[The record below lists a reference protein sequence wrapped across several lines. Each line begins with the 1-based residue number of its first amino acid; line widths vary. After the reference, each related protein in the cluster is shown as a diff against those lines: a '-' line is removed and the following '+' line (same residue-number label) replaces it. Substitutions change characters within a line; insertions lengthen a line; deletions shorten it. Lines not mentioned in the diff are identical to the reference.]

1 MNKIR
6 ELSDIVR
13 EIPDRGAEI
22 GLGGFIINRCCMAF
36 AAELIRQGKKEI
48 DLTSVSGNM
57 EADLLVGAGCVK
69 SYAYGG
75 GSLDHFGRLS
85 RVNEAIEQGR
95 YDVKEFS
102 NLSMALRMTAGA
114 MGVPFIATK
123 TLLGTDMLEKLLAD
137 KEDSVYIG
145 ESPFDGERYVFL
157 KKLQPEYVC
166 IHAQAADELGNVL
179 IEGPTWDLETAKAGK
194 KLIVTADR
202 LVSNQYVK
210 NNQEKVTI
218 PGVYTYAV
226 AIVPFGAFPSAV
238 YKEYDYDAEA
248 LKHYAKVNQKQESF
262 DEYLNEYILGT
273 KNNDEL
279 LEKWGGLARM
289 NALRADPAFGYVR
302 GGGGHQ

>member
-13 EIPDRGAEI
+13 EIPDAGAEI

-36 AAELIRQGKKEI
+36 VAELIRQGKKEI
-48 DLTSVSGNM
+48 ELSSVSGNM
-57 EADLLVGAGCVK
+57 ESDLLVGAGCVK

-85 RVNEAIEQGR
+85 RVNESIEQGTNGI
-95 YDVKEFS
+95 KEFS
-102 NLSMALRMTAGA
+102 NLSMALRFTAGS

-123 TLLGTDMLEKLLAD
+123 TLLGTDMLQRLLEAG
-137 KEDSVYIG
+137 EDSIYIG
-145 ESPFDGERYVFL
+145 ESPFDGEKYVYL

-166 IHAQAADELGNVL
+166 IHAQAVDELGNVL
-179 IEGPTWDLETAKAGK
+179 IEGPIWDLETAKAGK

-210 NNQEKVTI
+210 NNPGLVRI
-218 PGVYTYAV
+218 PGVYTYAA
-226 AIVPFGAFPSAV
+226 AIVPFGAFPAAV
-238 YKEYDYDAEA
+238 FKEYDYDAEA
-248 LKHYAKVNQKQESF
+248 LSHYARVNQKQETF

-273 KNNDEL
+273 KNNNEL
-279 LEKWGGLARM
+279 LEKWGGIAKM

-302 GGGGHQ
+302 EGGGH

>member
-1 MNKIR
+1 LNKIR

-13 EIPDRGAEI
+13 EIPDAGAEI

-36 AAELIRQGKKEI
+36 VAELIRQGKKEI
-48 DLTSVSGNM
+48 ELSSVSGNM
-57 EADLLVGAGCVK
+57 ESDLLVGAGCVK

-85 RVNEAIEQGR
+85 RVNESIEQGTNGI
-95 YDVKEFS
+95 KEFS
-102 NLSMALRMTAGA
+102 NLSMALRFTAGS

-123 TLLGTDMLEKLLAD
+123 TLLGTDMLQRQLEAG
-137 KEDSVYIG
+137 EDSIYIG
-145 ESPFDGERYVFL
+145 ESPFDGEKYVYL

-166 IHAQAADELGNVL
+166 IHAQAVDELGNVL
-179 IEGPTWDLETAKAGK
+179 IEGPIWDLETAKAGK

-210 NNQEKVTI
+210 NNPGLVRI
-218 PGVYTYAV
+218 PGVYTYAA
-226 AIVPFGAFPSAV
+226 AIVPFGAFPAAV
-238 YKEYDYDAEA
+238 FKEYDYDAEA
-248 LKHYAKVNQKQESF
+248 LSHYARVNQKQETF

-273 KNNDEL
+273 KNNNEL
-279 LEKWGGLARM
+279 LEKWGGIAKM

-302 GGGGHQ
+302 EGGGH